1 MATDAK
7 NRAREIVQER
17 KDAYDKKVKAGNAIP
32 DTFQF
37 HIRHNGRTDHR
48 INWSYGVETDHGPRI
63 MLGNQEF
70 QTF

>member
-7 NRAREIVQER
+7 NRALEIVEDR
-17 KDAYDKKVKAGNAIP
+17 RSAYDQKVEIGDAIP

-37 HIRHNGRTDHR
+37 HIRHNGRTDHK
-48 INWSYGVETDHGPRI
+48 INWSYRIKTDKGPQL
-63 MLGNQEF
+63 MLGKQEF

>member
-7 NRAREIVQER
+7 TKALEIVQDR
-17 KDAYDKKVKAGNAIP
+17 RDAYDNKVKIGDAIP

-37 HIRHNGRTDHR
+37 NINHNGRTDHR
-48 INWSYGVETDHGPRI
+48 INWSYGVETDKGPRLMI
-63 MLGNQEF
+63 GKQEF